1 METIR
6 LVILCISLIF
16 TSRVRCFLPHDVSVT
31 MAGLTDSKHHAKITS
46 EALEKIVDWFLQE
59 NADLYPIEMHD
70 KLKNSNTFKATMSS
84 FKSFVAKPDTFSPY
98 DKDPSYH
105 FGAEK
110 LAESN
115 MRIVLDREKVIN
127 AIKLRT
133 FDVARV
139 SAGRLFHTLQDFY
152 SSTNWVELGNQM
164 IKEELGTTSAFESIV
179 FALPDERTCDNCQPL
194 GE

>member
-1 METIR
+1 M
-6 LVILCISLIF
+6 VIVCTAFIF
-16 TSRVRCFLPHDVSVT
+16 TGRVRCFFPHDVSVT
-31 MAGLTDSKHHAKITS
+31 NAGLTDSKHHAKITS

-59 NADLYPIEMHD
+59 NTDLYPVEMHD
-70 KLKNSNTFKATMSS
+70 KLKNSHTFKSTMSS
-84 FKSFVAKPDTFSPY
+84 FKSFVAKYDTFSPY

-105 FGAEK
+105 FSAEK

-127 AIKLRT
+127 AIKLKT

-139 SAGRLFHTLQDFY
+139 TAGLLFHTLQDFY
-152 SSTNWVELGNQM
+152 SSTNWIELGNQM
-164 IKEELGTTSAFESIV
+164 FKEELGTTSAFESVV
-179 FALPDERTCDNCQPL
+179 FASPDEKTCSNCEPL